1 MKKILSIFLCV
12 IILLC
17 FVACGEKSNTDKQS
31 TEGTNQS
38 ESNSTENSITN
49 TQSTESTNQNETD
62 SIENT
67 DHNTE
72 STESTNEN
80 GTNNQ
85 EIAIFNTKNIKRIT
99 FYAYYGSGKGSDVPA
114 EHLGE
119 ITTWLNSFKIDTDRE
134 FPDLVPPGTNTIH
147 VEIEYLDGTVVKEGL
162 DTATVDGITYY
173 IKGDTAPECYEEIV
187 SKTRLN

>member
-119 ITTWLNSFKIDTDRE
+119 ITTWLNSFKIDTDRD

-147 VEIEYLDGTVVKEGL
+147 VEIEYLDGTIVKRGL

-173 IKGDTAPECYEEIV
+173 IKGDTAPKCYEEII
-187 SKTRLN
+187 SKTSLN